1 MYMSNQQDPSDE
13 QFVENIVNF
22 LNSEKTD
29 LDSNDYGAQWVD
41 FDEYFPDGG
50 PSTPGSHSFM
60 LGTDPSPFF
69 PLPGSPSG
77 DGGDGG
83 DGPTPTGPTPTPT
96 GPTPT
101 PTGPTP
107 TPTTG
112 DPADGDPPG
121 DQPPGPTPTAPTP
134 GRPPVGTPPDYR

>member
-1 MYMSNQQDPSDE
+1 MSNQQDPSDE

-50 PSTPGSHSFM
+50 PSTPGTHSFM

-69 PLPGSPSG
+69 PLPGGPSG
-77 DGGDGG
+77 DGGDG
-83 DGPTPTGPTPTPT
+83 DGPTPTPTPTPT

-134 GRPPVGTPPDYR
+134 SRPSVGTPPDYR